1 MRDRLRIGKIPYLN
15 LFPVFRVL
23 QRDCDCSAYDFI
35 EGVPSQVNRM
45 LRSGEID
52 VSPSSSIEYL
62 RNPSLY
68 EIVEGHSI
76 SSKGP
81 IGSILLFSRR
91 DIADLGGV
99 NITVTAQ
106 SETSIGL
113 LAVVLTQF
121 FGIEPPLEIS
131 QRPERSDADAFLLIG
146 DDALRQRRMIADT
159 GETGERSCR
168 GLKVYDLGEIWFER
182 TGLPFVFALWIARR
196 DVTRETGPVR
206 DLYERFLADMERVGR
221 TAPGEFGSLAAE
233 APLREHMEESE
244 IVSYWR
250 QIDYGLTDES
260 RKGLRLFKEF
270 LDRIGYL

>member
-76 SSKGP
+76 SSRGP

-159 GETGERSCR
+159 GETVERSCR
-168 GLKVYDLGEIWFER
+168 DLRVYDLGEIWFER

-196 DVTRETGPVR
+196 DVTRETGPIR
-206 DLYERFLADMERVGR
+206 DLYERFLADMERAGR
-221 TAPGEFGSLAAE
+221 TIPVDFELLAAE
-233 APLREHMEESE
+233 APLREYMEESE

-250 QIDYGLTDES
+250 QIDYGLTHEN

>member
-1 MRDRLRIGKIPYLN
+1 
-15 LFPVFRVL
+15 
-23 QRDCDCSAYDFI
+23 
-35 EGVPSQVNRM
+35 
-45 LRSGEID
+45 
-52 VSPSSSIEYL
+52 
-62 RNPSLY
+62 
-68 EIVEGHSI
+68 
-76 SSKGP
+76 
-81 IGSILLFSRR
+81 
-91 DIADLGGV
+91 LGGV

-159 GETGERSCR
+159 GETVERSCR
-168 GLKVYDLGEIWFER
+168 DWRVYDLGEIWFER

-196 DVTRETGPVR
+196 DVTRETGPTR
-206 DLYERFLADMERVGR
+206 DLYERFLADMERVGK
-221 TAPGEFGSLAAE
+221 TIPVDFELLAAE

-244 IVSYWR
+244 IISYWR
-250 QIDYGLTDES
+250 QIDYGLTHEN
-260 RKGLRLFKEF
+260 RKGLLLFKEF